1 MELLTFEDFHNS
13 LKSALNWNED
23 RDLNEAQL
31 NAVAHGVGPLMI
43 MAGPGSGKSEVI
55 VWRCLKL
62 LLVDCVDPKSII
74 VTTFTEK
81 AARNLINRI
90 TNYITLIRT
99 HLELDIREIP
109 DASLIYIGTLH
120 SLCNE
125 IMQEYRYIPYQN
137 KRLMDDFEQRFFVY
151 RYCRVSNRWD
161 GRRRPGPSQEFWNHF
176 GITRHHMKWDRVNG
190 AISILNRIIEDNVNI
205 DLLDEEVENNEIF
218 QELMTYYRE
227 YETQLQE
234 NYRCDFS
241 HLQRFFLD
249 FLDSEQGVLFLNG
262 DNTRGKPPI
271 EYILVDEYQDTN
283 PIQESI
289 YFRLAERTTNLT
301 VVGDDDQAMYRF
313 RGASTD
319 AIVNFN
325 DRCEANLGVA
335 PEIFQLITNYRSP
348 QRIIDLFNDYVFY
361 YENYN
366 RPGVRAPKERMVSGL
381 NFENEW
387 DPILF
392 IRGQNGTNLAE
403 LTVDIIQ
410 DIINRD
416 YVEDLSQIV
425 LLFSSTREG
434 PRGTGLFVEQ
444 LNTRGIPYFNP
455 RSRMVQQ
462 SVEVQQI
469 LGALIEF
476 LDPSDEENPEGQ
488 YVNHQLPGMGLRSVL
503 LEFINNCRAA
513 YRELDTA
520 IDLHNA
526 IQRSLENIRELNHD
540 VFVRGLNI
548 MNIFYRIVNL
558 PPFSQYLDDPRISP
572 RIGIL
577 SQLLEAFTSTNY
589 ARLITSSASSSRN
602 GFVFKR
608 NIIGNFYVPFCE
620 LLISQGINDFEDREF
635 PIPLGSVQIM
645 TYHQAKGLEF
655 PFVFLLHLTNNPRTS
670 SEHVLEEVFNDFREN
685 PITLHNRDERAFHD
699 YFRKI
704 YVGKSRAQLGVIL
717 CFNSRPN
724 LSAIGFDQDSNPLN
738 DIRRLRRSFNMYE
751 RRS

>member
-13 LKSALNWNED
+13 LKSALNWDED

-31 NAVAHGVGPLMI
+31 NAVAHGVGSLMI

-62 LLVDCVDPKSII
+62 LLVDDIDPKSII

-90 TNYITLIRT
+90 TNYITLLRT
-99 HLELDIREIP
+99 HLELDIRDVP

-125 IMQEYRYIPYQN
+125 IMQEYRYTAYQN

-151 RYCRVSNRWD
+151 RYCRMSNRWD
-161 GRRRPGPSQEFWNHF
+161 ARKRPGPSQEFWTHF
-176 GITRHHMKWDRVNG
+176 GINRYFTKWARVNG
-190 AISILNRIIEDNVNI
+190 AITILNRMIEDNLNYELLVEESGI
-205 DLLDEEVENNEIF
+205 DRNF
-218 QELMTYYRE
+218 QELLRFYNE
-227 YETQLQE
+227 YETQLEE
-234 NYRCDFS
+234 NYRCDFA
-241 HLQRFFLD
+241 HLQKFFLD
-249 FLDSEQGVLFLNG
+249 FLDSEQGSLFLNG
-262 DNTRGKPPI
+262 DDAKGKPPI

-283 PIQESI
+283 PIQEAI
-289 YFRLAERTTNLT
+289 YFKLAERTTNLT
-301 VVGDDDQAMYRF
+301 IVGDDDQAMYRF

-325 DRCEANLGVA
+325 NRCVEFLNLE
-335 PEIFQLITNYRSP
+335 PETFQLRINYRSP
-348 QRIIDLFNDYVFY
+348 PRIISLFNDYVSY
-361 YENYN
+361 YDDYN
-366 RPGVRAPKERMVSGL
+366 RSGVRTPKEPMESGL
-381 NFENEW
+381 TFENEW
-387 DPILF
+387 DPILC
-392 IRGQNGTNLAE
+392 IRGQNATNLAE
-403 LTVDIIQ
+403 LVIDIIQ
-410 DIINRD
+410 DIINRR

-425 LLFSSTREG
+425 MLFSSTREG
-434 PRGTGLFVEQ
+434 IRGTGLFVDQ
-444 LNTRGIPYFNP
+444 LNARGIPYFNP
-455 RSRMVQQ
+455 RSRMVQE
-462 SVEVQQI
+462 SIEVQQI
-469 LGALIEF
+469 LGAVIEF
-476 LDPSDEENPEGQ
+476 LDPSDEENPEGL
-488 YVNHQLPGMGLRSVL
+488 YVNHQLPGMGLRTDL
-503 LEFINNCRAA
+503 LEFINSCRTA
-513 YRELDTA
+513 YRNLDSA
-520 IDLHNA
+520 ADLNNA
-526 IQRSLENIRELNHD
+526 IERSLENAREMDHD
-540 VFVRGLNI
+540 IFIGGLNI

-558 PPFSQYLDDPRISP
+558 PPFSHYLDDPRVSP

-589 ARLITSSASSSRN
+589 ASLRTSSLSSSNN

-620 LLISQGINDFEDREF
+620 LLISQGINDFEDKEF

-717 CFNSRPN
+717 CFNSRPK
-724 LSAIGFDQDSNPLN
+724 LSAIGFDQDGNPLD

>member
-1 MELLTFEDFHNS
+1 MELFTFEDFHSS
-13 LKSALNWNED
+13 LKSALNWDED

-62 LLVDCVDPKSII
+62 LLVDGINPKSII

-161 GRRRPGPSQEFWNHF
+161 GRKRPGPSQDFWNYF
-176 GITRHHMKWDRVNG
+176 GITRHYMKWDRVNG
-190 AISILNRIIEDNVNI
+190 AISILNRIVEDNVNI
-205 DLLDEEVENNEIF
+205 CLLEEEVEKNEIF
-218 QELMTYYRE
+218 QELMTFYKE
-227 YETQLQE
+227 YETQLEE

-249 FLDSEQGVLFLNG
+249 FLDSEQGALFLNG
-262 DNTRGKPPI
+262 DTSRGKPPI

-301 VVGDDDQAMYRF
+301 IVGDDDQAMYRF
-313 RGASTD
+313 RGGSTD

-325 DRCEANLGVA
+325 EQCETNLGVA
-335 PEIFQLITNYRSP
+335 SEIFQLITNYRSP
-348 QRIIDLFNDYVFY
+348 QRIIDLFNDYVFH

-366 RPGVRAPKERMVSGL
+366 SPGVRAPKEPMVSGL
-381 NFENEW
+381 NIENEW
-387 DPILF
+387 DTILC
-392 IRGQNGTNLAE
+392 IRGQNGANLAE
-403 LTVDIIQ
+403 LTVEMIE
-410 DIINRD
+410 DIINRG
-416 YVEDLSQIV
+416 YVVDPSQIV

-434 PRGTGLFVEQ
+434 PRGTGPFVAQ
-444 LNTRGIPYFNP
+444 LNERDIPYFNP
-455 RSRMVQQ
+455 RSRMVQE

-469 LGALIEF
+469 LGAMIEF
-476 LDPSDEENPEGQ
+476 LDPSDDENPEGL
-488 YVNHQLPGMGLRSVL
+488 YINHMLPGMGIRDDLRQFL
-503 LEFINNCRAA
+503 NNCRISF
-513 YRELDTA
+513 RDLDSGVELHSV
-520 IDLHNA
+520 IE
-526 IQRSLENIRELNHD
+526 RSLEKARAMDPNS
-540 VFVRGLNI
+540 FVGGLNL
-548 MNIFYRIVNL
+548 MNVFYRIINL
-558 PPFSQYLDDPRISP
+558 PPFSSYLTDPRISP

-577 SQLLEAFTSTNY
+577 SHLLEAYTSTNY
-589 ARLITSSASSSRN
+589 ASLVTSSPRSSTT
-602 GFVFKR
+602 GFTFKR

-620 LLISQGINDFEDREF
+620 LLISKGINDFEDKEF
-635 PIPLGSVQIM
+635 PIPRGSVQIM

-655 PFVFLLHLTNNPRTS
+655 PFVFLLSLTSNPRKGT
-670 SEHVLEEVFNDFREN
+670 EHTLEEIFNDYRER
-685 PITLHNRDERAFHD
+685 PITLHTREERAFHD
-699 YFRKI
+699 YFRKL

-717 CFNSRPN
+717 CF
-724 LSAIGFDQDSNPLN
+724 IGKPTLPAVGYDQDANPLN
-738 DIRRLRRSFNMYE
+738 NMRALRNNFNIFE